1 MRNCFQTLLSI
12 STCGATTGRLLAEEH
27 GHCASVL
34 SLTFSADG
42 GTLVSGGE
50 DGIIMLWK
58 VDARK

>member
-1 MRNCFQTLLSI
+1 MITALKLCFQFQ
-12 STCGATTGRLLAEEH
+12 LAPLQH

-42 GTLVSGGE
+42 STLVSGGE
-50 DGIIMLWK
+50 DNCIMLWK